1 MCSQEDW
8 VKTRL
13 EMLSILCDQFITT
26 NAVRDD
32 IQTEGAAAP
41 EDHCRVCHRL
51 GDMLICELCSGTFH
65 PACLDPPVM
74 EIPEEEWQCYVCS
87 ANEVQGVTDVASD
100 QETAGSLHRHEC
112 LGFDRAG
119 NKYWFVC
126 RRIIVECRDG
136 SVLYYT
142 TVRQF
147 EELLAALD
155 PVIFE
160 AELFEKFGEVREDI
174 EACMSVTENLT
185 KAKSP
190 GYRKTYLELE
200 NGNINRFLKKNT

>member
-1 MCSQEDW
+1 MLRVGSGRAVVIDTINSFSQGDL

-74 EIPEEEWQCYVCS
+74 EIPEDEWQCYVCT

-100 QETAGSLHRHEC
+100 QVNNILA
-112 LGFDRAG
+112 
-119 NKYWFVC
+119 VC
-126 RRIIVECRDG
+126 E
-136 SVLYYT
+136 SV
-142 TVRQF
+142 VN
-147 EELLAALD
+147 
-155 PVIFE
+155 VHHI
-160 AELFEKFGEVREDI
+160 
-174 EACMSVTENLT
+174 
-185 KAKSP
+185 
-190 GYRKTYLELE
+190 
-200 NGNINRFLKKNT
+200 